1 MVQAIKCEMSF
12 FLLLFTSLWK
22 WWTNEVNNN
31 SASRSPWL
39 PRLWDPKFRILS
51 NLAMGRTNLSGLF
64 LSFQAF
70 HSCPTNLL
78 GASLNGT
85 NLFQKDIPFDIT
97 FKILFF
103 LWAICKCHFLVIS
116 LNYTL
121 FQQFMSTCKLKSTN
135 FMLINSCTN

>member
-85 NLFQKDIPFDIT
+85 NLFQKDIHFDIP
-97 FKILFF
+97 FKSFVLSLSNMQVSFF
-103 LWAICKCHFLVIS
+103 GHFLKLYS
-116 LNYTL
+116 LSAIYEY
-121 FQQFMSTCKLKSTN
+121 M
-135 FMLINSCTN
+135 

>member
-1 MVQAIKCEMSF
+1 MGQAIKCEMSF

-51 NLAMGRTNLSGLF
+51 NLAMGRTNLPGLF

-70 HSCPTNLL
+70 PSCPTNLL

-85 NLFQKDIPFDIT
+85 NLFQKDIPFDIP
-97 FKILFF
+97 FKSFVLSLSNMQVSFF
-103 LWAICKCHFLVIS
+103 GHFLKLYS
-116 LNYTL
+116 LSAIYEY
-121 FQQFMSTCKLKSTN
+121 M
-135 FMLINSCTN
+135 

>member
-12 FLLLFTSLWK
+12 FLLLFISLWK

-31 SASRSPWL
+31 SASKSPWL
-39 PRLWDPKFRILS
+39 PRLWDPKFKIFS

-70 HSCPTNLL
+70 PSCPTNLL

-85 NLFQKDIPFDIT
+85 NLFQKDIPFDIP
-97 FKILFF
+97 FKSFVLSLSNMQVSFF
-103 LWAICKCHFLVIS
+103 GHFLKLYS
-116 LNYTL
+116 LSAIYEY
-121 FQQFMSTCKLKSTN
+121 M
-135 FMLINSCTN
+135 